1 MRGVKDHCS
10 PPPPPFSRAPPPQV
24 KKTVNPDFHEV
35 LGEVEVVRAVS
46 SLFHLCSAPFPQPS
60 RVKANMVLEVF
71 DWDSVGVDDKLGQAV
86 LDLADLEPFESTE
99 KTLRVTGK
107 GASENGTLSVKLV
120 FRPEFIATR
129 GRKGEC

>member
-1 MRGVKDHCS
+1 
-10 PPPPPFSRAPPPQV
+10 
-24 KKTVNPDFHEV
+24 
-35 LGEVEVVRAVS
+35 
-46 SLFHLCSAPFPQPS
+46 
-60 RVKANMVLEVF
+60 VKANMVLEVF